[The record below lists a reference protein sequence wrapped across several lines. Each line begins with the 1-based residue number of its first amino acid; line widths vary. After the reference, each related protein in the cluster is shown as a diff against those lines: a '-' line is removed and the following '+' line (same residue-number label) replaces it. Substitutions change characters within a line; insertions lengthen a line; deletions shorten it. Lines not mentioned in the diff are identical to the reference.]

1 MDGRLRVSED
11 NGGDAIDV
19 LVVVVVRS
27 CLTPIALLLDDS
39 FGAQAT
45 RRRRW
50 GGGVDVHLSMKGEGC
65 MAHRTNIGAWMTRR
79 PAACPMDGRFR
90 SKDEVG
96 RDVLRIIIA
105 TPIDVVFIRAALDRA
120 GLLVR
125 DNYDESLPNMPVVS
139 PYQPSSF
146 ILLGIIIHQNT
157 NVIRKKLRRKRCGRK
172 QRIQTVRLTTPTEV
186 STGWW

>member
-1 MDGRLRVSED
+1 MIHFFSACTDLASFFCGQYFTINHNMAYYAAGAYPPISLPTADLASLLRTMMRLR
-11 NGGDAIDV
+11 
-19 LVVVVVRS
+19 
-27 CLTPIALLLDDS
+27 DD
-39 FGAQAT
+39 GHD
-45 RRRRW
+45 
-50 GGGVDVHLSMKGEGC
+50 GVGQ
-65 MAHRTNIGAWMTRR
+65 
-79 PAACPMDGRFR
+79 
-90 SKDEVG
+90 VG

-139 PYQPSSF
+139 PFQPSSF

-157 NVIRKKLRRKRCGRK
+157 NVIRKKLRCKRCGRK